1 MGRIALWEKGDQPF
15 WQGETEECINGRT
28 LSDGVYFGADVSG
41 IAARLI
47 TERQADGHWNCDRCH
62 GSLRSSFA
70 NTINVLE
77 GRSAFEQATGIT
89 PALRAALEAGQDYL
103 LTRQI
108 FRRASNGAV
117 VDPDVLVLYH
127 PWRWHYDILRA
138 LEYFRTSGVSKDRRL
153 QQAADLLES
162 RRLADGRWLLEPTS
176 RGRVWF
182 QRQPSGAQS
191 RWITLQALRVLTW
204 WNAWPGP
211 KIPRRNLAP
220 DAPRECATHLST
232 SLIPHFKMF

>member
-1 MGRIALWEKGDQPF
+1 MAFWPKEFSQAAYKAEGQAWTATSHCLTLLRQMGLDPASATSRTLRDQVGRIALWEKGDQPF
-15 WQGETEECINGRT
+15 WQGETGECINGRT

-47 TERQADGHWNCDRCH
+47 TERQADGRWNCDRCR
-62 GSLRSSFA
+62 GTLRSSFA

-103 LTRQI
+103 LTRQL

-117 VDPDVLVLYH
+117 VDPDVLVLCH

-138 LEYFRTSGVSKDRRL
+138 LEYIRTSGVSKDRRL

-182 QRQPSGAQS
+182 QR
-191 RWITLQALRVLTW
+191 
-204 WNAWPGP
+204 
-211 KIPRRNLAP
+211 
-220 DAPRECATHLST
+220 
-232 SLIPHFKMF
+232 